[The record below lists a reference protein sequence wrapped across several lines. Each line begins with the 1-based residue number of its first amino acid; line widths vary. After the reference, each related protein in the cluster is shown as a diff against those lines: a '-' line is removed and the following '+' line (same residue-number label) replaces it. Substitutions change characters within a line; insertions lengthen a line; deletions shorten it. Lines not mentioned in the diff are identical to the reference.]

1 MFFNDA
7 KAAGFA
13 ELWNRSDLTDAFY
26 ILLSQHVGG
35 AMIRNHQVELGEN
48 TRAGEIGHM
57 TMIPFGKACYCGRS
71 GCLEPYCSSAVLS
84 ELAEGDLDLFF
95 RSLRGGDPVKKS
107 AWDEYLNI
115 LSMAVNNINMLLD
128 CPVILGGSVGVYLE
142 EFMGQLRSL
151 ARDRNSFSD
160 SADYLAC
167 CQYKVEPI
175 AAGAALPFIDEFIR
189 TIDRRGSAL
198 GMAVPVFLKAVPQGV
213 QRLDRLQVKL
223 IFFVIQPA
231 SDLVRHNRL
240 GDPAHM
246 GGGIRQR
253 SVFPGGRS
261 ADDSASQR
269 PGFVHLNHLY
279 RKLHYVGEHLGPH
292 LGPGYAARQTNP
304 TGRLVTGGQKL
315 FQVVPMGKA
324 MPSYTLRA
332 RWARVWKLL
341 IPTKEPIALGCT
353 LLAIRKGKKIGHCS
367 CTGME
372 SVHRSIC

>member
-1 MFFNDA
+1 MGVPGLITKDRERVFYGKILGFEGATCREFSKYIPFPCVFFNDA

-189 TIDRRGSAL
+189 TI
-198 GMAVPVFLKAVPQGV
+198 
-213 QRLDRLQVKL
+213 
-223 IFFVIQPA
+223 
-231 SDLVRHNRL
+231 
-240 GDPAHM
+240 
-246 GGGIRQR
+246 
-253 SVFPGGRS
+253 
-261 ADDSASQR
+261 
-269 PGFVHLNHLY
+269 
-279 RKLHYVGEHLGPH
+279 
-292 LGPGYAARQTNP
+292 
-304 TGRLVTGGQKL
+304 
-315 FQVVPMGKA
+315 
-324 MPSYTLRA
+324 
-332 RWARVWKLL
+332 
-341 IPTKEPIALGCT
+341 
-353 LLAIRKGKKIGHCS
+353 
-367 CTGME
+367 
-372 SVHRSIC
+372 

>member
-1 MFFNDA
+1 MPAPPTAPEGARAFSIVKDARLAVGLDINQDYYTAVLVDLLGSVICSKRQRFPFSQSDDYYRQIGLAVLELIDSVNADHQRVLGVGMGVPGLITKDRERVFYGKILGFEGATCREFSKYIPFPCVFFNDA

-189 TIDRRGSAL
+189 TI
-198 GMAVPVFLKAVPQGV
+198 
-213 QRLDRLQVKL
+213 
-223 IFFVIQPA
+223 
-231 SDLVRHNRL
+231 
-240 GDPAHM
+240 
-246 GGGIRQR
+246 
-253 SVFPGGRS
+253 
-261 ADDSASQR
+261 
-269 PGFVHLNHLY
+269 
-279 RKLHYVGEHLGPH
+279 
-292 LGPGYAARQTNP
+292 
-304 TGRLVTGGQKL
+304 
-315 FQVVPMGKA
+315 
-324 MPSYTLRA
+324 
-332 RWARVWKLL
+332 
-341 IPTKEPIALGCT
+341 
-353 LLAIRKGKKIGHCS
+353 
-367 CTGME
+367 
-372 SVHRSIC
+372 

>member
-1 MFFNDA
+1 MRMSSSIKKINHSKIYHMIYRESKGVSKQEIMCRLGLSLPTVTQKLEELQAEGLVQDAGAADSTGGRRARAFSIVKDARLAVGLDINQDYYTAVLVDLLGSVICSKRQRFPFSQSDDYYRQIGLAVLELIDSVNADHQRVLGVGMGVPGLITKDRERVFYGKILGFEGATCREFSKYIPFPCVFFNDA

-151 ARDRNSFSD
+151 ARNRNSFSD

-189 TIDRRGSAL
+189 TI
-198 GMAVPVFLKAVPQGV
+198 
-213 QRLDRLQVKL
+213 
-223 IFFVIQPA
+223 
-231 SDLVRHNRL
+231 
-240 GDPAHM
+240 
-246 GGGIRQR
+246 
-253 SVFPGGRS
+253 
-261 ADDSASQR
+261 
-269 PGFVHLNHLY
+269 
-279 RKLHYVGEHLGPH
+279 
-292 LGPGYAARQTNP
+292 
-304 TGRLVTGGQKL
+304 
-315 FQVVPMGKA
+315 
-324 MPSYTLRA
+324 
-332 RWARVWKLL
+332 
-341 IPTKEPIALGCT
+341 
-353 LLAIRKGKKIGHCS
+353 
-367 CTGME
+367 
-372 SVHRSIC
+372 